1 MLKFTMLVFLT
12 ALVAG
17 CASAGTQV
25 LTKQAAYLDTDG
37 KVKTK
42 TVEYTVAAPPK
53 KGPMVTTYGNQSLA
67 FGG

>member
-1 MLKFTMLVFLT
+1 MKIIMVVCLT

-17 CASAGTQV
+17 CASTGQV
-25 LTKQAAYLDTDG
+25 LTKEVAYLDKDG

-42 TVEYTVAAPPK
+42 TVEYTVPAPK
-53 KGPMVTTYGNQSLA
+53 KVPMVTTYGNQSLA

>member
-1 MLKFTMLVFLT
+1 MVKVIVIACLT

-17 CASAGTQV
+17 CSSTGAQV
-25 LTKQAAYLDTDG
+25 LTKQVGYLDTDG

-42 TVEYTVAAPPK
+42 TVQYTVPAPK
-53 KGPMVTTYGNQSLA
+53 KAPLVTTYGNQSLA